1 MHLPSPSDGKYYRS
15 LISGVDME
23 DAVDADEYLVPSH
36 GFFSSPCTSR
46 TQLLHSVV
54 SSRLL
59 QAGIGI

>member
-36 GFFSSPCTSR
+36 SFFSSPCTSR

-54 SSRLL
+54 SRLRKGGS
-59 QAGIGI
+59 A